1 MAEGDEDQTID
12 RPIFAVAN
20 DTSPF
25 SCPFLLGNPHEHG
38 ADGRGFHPPRQQLPQ
53 QETMDQSSDHWISR
67 PTRDQDIGKTIELNW
82 CKDEERHEWMS
93 SEMRIMKKTTI
104 SEDGT
109 PRGCRQTNCSI
120 NPPADITR
128 VCSICKTTKTPLWRG
143 GPRGPK
149 SLCNACGIR
158 QRKARRAMEAAARGG
173 GGLIRSDAP
182 TKIRKEKKPNIRRT
196 LPFKKRCKITTAST
210 SQKQLGVEDV
220 EIGLSSNSA
229 FYEVFPQDER
239 DAATLLMALSCG
251 LIRG

>member
-1 MAEGDEDQTID
+1 
-12 RPIFAVAN
+12 
-20 DTSPF
+20 
-25 SCPFLLGNPHEHG
+25 
-38 ADGRGFHPPRQQLPQ
+38 
-53 QETMDQSSDHWISR
+53 
-67 PTRDQDIGKTIELNW
+67 
-82 CKDEERHEWMS
+82 MS
-93 SEMRIMKKTTI
+93 

-109 PRGCRQTNCSI
+109 PRGSRRTNCSI

-158 QRKARRAMEAAARGG
+158 QRKARRAMEPAARGCG
-173 GGLIRSDAP
+173 ALIRSDAP
-182 TKIRKEKKPNIRRT
+182 TKIRKEKNPNIRRT
-196 LPFKKRCKITTAST
+196 LPFKKRY
-210 SQKQLGVEDV
+210 V